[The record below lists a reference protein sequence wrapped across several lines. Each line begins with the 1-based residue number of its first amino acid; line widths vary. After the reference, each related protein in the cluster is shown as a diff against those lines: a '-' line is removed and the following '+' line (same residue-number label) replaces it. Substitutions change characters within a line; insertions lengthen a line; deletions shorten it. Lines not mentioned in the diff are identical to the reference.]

1 MLFLTVTGV
10 FVVCW
15 APFVIQGF
23 LMYTS
28 HSHHDFY
35 RGFLRLALLNCGL
48 NFFIYAWKNKDFKA
62 AYKRLLLDS
71 CKSEHEVCWMFPNP
85 KKQGFHKTR
94 CSRAVVTSNMK
105 SIEFVIR
112 KDYRA
117 LQRGYVGGKAVAA
130 GKYADSYSVSV
141 PPPCLAQWQ
150 VKDPLHSAESANGR
164 LHLYMHTTLTQR
176 SRSGLTMPL
185 SRHSVWIIWKSIGF
199 TTGVRW

>member
-1 MLFLTVTGV
+1 MKQRRKIQALNQACGVDRDSYKKSLMLFLTVTGV

-71 CKSEHEVCWMFPNP
+71 CKSEHEVC
-85 KKQGFHKTR
+85 
-94 CSRAVVTSNMK
+94 
-105 SIEFVIR
+105 
-112 KDYRA
+112 
-117 LQRGYVGGKAVAA
+117 
-130 GKYADSYSVSV
+130 
-141 PPPCLAQWQ
+141 
-150 VKDPLHSAESANGR
+150 
-164 LHLYMHTTLTQR
+164 
-176 SRSGLTMPL
+176 
-185 SRHSVWIIWKSIGF
+185 
-199 TTGVRW
+199 